1 MHADISRLGIYIHTP
16 FCRSK
21 CAYCDFYSFNPGSGD
36 VYERYANALIAHMQ
50 HYKDAAA
57 DRIVDS
63 IFIGGGTPTAMPTDL
78 LLKIIRAAKRTFK
91 PVRGAE
97 FTVEVNPATADQ
109 RTFSR
114 LRRAGVN
121 RISMGLQSSNPA
133 ELKALSRI
141 HTKEEFEESFRAA
154 RRAKIEN
161 ISVDLMFGI
170 PLQTEESLFHSIDYV
185 TRLHPEHIS
194 LYDLKIEPGTPF
206 YKARNTLQLP
216 DEDTEYNMYMRA
228 VAMLER
234 RGYKQYEISNFAR
247 PGMMCRHNLKYWN
260 CDEYL
265 GFGPS
270 AHSYFNK
277 NRFSFVKNIETYM
290 RGVEHMDARVNI
302 TEGSEEITGR
312 AQMGEYIMLRLRLRE
327 GVPLAE
333 FRRRFGCDF
342 YEMYSSKLDF
352 YLKRGY
358 MKEERDSIYLTPDG
372 MFVSNYILSDILSF
386 EDLSILSP
394 ANDFS

>member
-1 MHADISRLGIYIHTP
+1 MQSSSTLGIYIHIP

-21 CAYCDFYSFNPGSGD
+21 CAYCDFYSFVPGAED
-36 VYERYANALIAHMQ
+36 LYERYTNALISHME
-50 HYKDAAA
+50 HYKDAVLE
-57 DRIVDS
+57 RTVDS
-63 IFIGGGTPTAMPTDL
+63 VFIGGGTPTAMPAEQL
-78 LLKIIRAAKRTFK
+78 VRLVRAVRRIFHVAK
-91 PVRGAE
+91 GAE
-97 FTVEVNPATADQ
+97 FTVETNPATCNQ
-109 RTFSR
+109 RTFAK

-121 RISMGLQSSNPA
+121 RISMGLQSSSPS

-141 HTKEEFEESFRAA
+141 HTTEEFEESFKAA
-154 RRAKIEN
+154 RKAKIEN
-161 ISVDLMFGI
+161 INVDLMFGI
-170 PLQTEESLFHSIDYV
+170 PLQTEDSLFHSIDYV

-216 DEDTEYNMYMRA
+216 DEDTEYNMYIRS

-247 PGMMCRHNLKYWN
+247 PGKSCRHNLKYWN

-270 AHSYFNK
+270 AHSFFNN
-277 NRFSFVKNIETYM
+277 NRFSFVKNIEAYIK
-290 RGVEHMDARVNI
+290 GVENMDARINI
-302 TEGSEEITGR
+302 TAEREEISGR

-327 GVPLAE
+327 GVQLNE
-333 FRRRFGCDF
+333 FYRRFGCDF
-342 YEMYSSKLDF
+342 REMYSSKLDF
-352 YLKRGY
+352 YIKRGY
-358 MKEERDSIYLTPDG
+358 MREERDSIYLTPDG

-386 EDLSILSP
+386 EDLNALSP
-394 ANDFS
+394 ANNF